1 MRLRLNEI
9 ALLQKIDWNQKG
21 SSVDRL
27 KGLRMIPFRKGKINI
42 LDLSAE
48 EVHPYY

>member
-21 SSVDRL
+21 SADRSD
-27 KGLRMIPFRKGKINI
+27 ING
-42 LDLSAE
+42 
-48 EVHPYY
+48 P